1 MTLADFLKRPGA
13 VEHDGSAC
21 PVAGDLSVTILVRGG
36 DVSKWAKANAVLW
49 NYNSYVAE
57 TYEILPR
64 DCQVIAYIPEL
75 PND

>member
-1 MTLADFLKRPGA
+1 
-13 VEHDGSAC
+13 
-21 PVAGDLSVTILVRGG
+21 LVRGG